1 MLMHDGE
8 DWMRFRMEYES
19 EADGMT
25 VVEKEVP
32 MDYLDLNQLDIFHE
46 IYKECLTACT
56 IADGSED
63 KVIIQK

>member
-19 EADGMT
+19 EADGLT

-46 IYKECLTACT
+46 IYKEFLTACT
-56 IADGSED
+56 FAVGSED